1 MMGGQKLTSQAL
13 CVEKGGR
20 PSGEVRSHRQVDYS
34 VGEGSVGKCFP
45 SMLKDL
51 NSDLQ
56 GPLKAECDNTNL

>member
-1 MMGGQKLTSQAL
+1 MMGGQNLTSQAL

-20 PSGEVRSHRQVDYS
+20 PGGEERTHRQ
-34 VGEGSVGKCFP
+34 GRLEGSVGKCFP
-45 SMLKDL
+45 NMQKDL

>member
-1 MMGGQKLTSQAL
+1 M
-13 CVEKGGR
+13 EKG
-20 PSGEVRSHRQVDYS
+20 GEVRSHRRVDYS